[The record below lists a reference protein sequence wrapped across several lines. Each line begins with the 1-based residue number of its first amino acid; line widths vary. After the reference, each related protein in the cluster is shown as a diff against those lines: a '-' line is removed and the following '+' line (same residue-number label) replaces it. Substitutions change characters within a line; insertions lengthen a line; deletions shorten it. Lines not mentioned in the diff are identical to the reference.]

1 MNSLYSGLVT
11 NATHTGD
18 VTGSTALTITDNA
31 VTTAKI
37 AAGAITD
44 SKVTDVEASKITGI
58 LPLANGG
65 TGTSNGSITG
75 TGALT
80 FAAGGSNQNISITPS
95 GTGSVGIGT
104 NTPDPSAKL
113 DLSSTS
119 QGLLIPRLT
128 TDQIN
133 AISNPA
139 GGLLV
144 YNKTI
149 GKVQVYTQNS
159 SSVSQLSSSFGFNFW
174 PPQNLGQTFTIPSST
189 SLASIAVGFENYH
202 NTNVNI
208 TVSIYSG
215 SPTFPLPTPI
225 GSATTLMP
233 STFSAGLVNF
243 TFSSPLNLP
252 PGNYY
257 FLAAPSTATLVN
269 IKVGL
274 NYTDFDSNG
283 NQVSENALELNDGIR
298 TLPYYGPASL
308 QFSLNFISASWTTG
322 LVGATG
328 AQGPQ
333 GVAGP
338 SGATGSIGATGA
350 QGAAGPT
357 GPQGPQGVAG
367 PSGAAGSIGPA
378 GPAGSDASILMGSI
392 TGTSNINGATLTSG
406 ILNLTPADLT
416 NGGVVTSGSQTFG
429 GVKTFN
435 GNILGN
441 AQLGIGTLSPNNT
454 AALEIASTTQGFLPP
469 RMTFAQRQAILS
481 PATGL
486 MVYCTNCGETG
497 GEPQFYNG
505 SSWVNMIGGAGLLAK
520 PIVTTNTE
528 LLFSSATSAVTGGNV
543 TSDGGSPITA
553 RGICWS
559 TNQNPTINNSIIPA
573 DGSTGSFSSSITGLA
588 IGVTYYVRAY
598 ATNALGTTYG
608 TQQSFFTP
616 INYTLTIG
624 SNFQGGIV
632 FYLDGSGQHGL
643 IAAAT
648 DQTKSYQPDPSGYG
662 WKPSAN
668 GTASAYSTN
677 VDGVVYGNWYL
688 PSLDEL
694 NLMYR
699 NIGAAAASPLTNI
712 GGFKSERYYS
722 SNTYK
727 PGGETYGYTTNF
739 ANGTNA
745 LAIYELLNV
754 RAIRAF

>member
-1 MNSLYSGLVT
+1 
-11 NATHTGD
+11 
-18 VTGSTALTITDNA
+18 
-31 VTTAKI
+31 
-37 AAGAITD
+37 
-44 SKVTDVEASKITGI
+44 
-58 LPLANGG
+58 
-65 TGTSNGSITG
+65 
-75 TGALT
+75 
-80 FAAGGSNQNISITPS
+80 
-95 GTGSVGIGT
+95 
-104 NTPDPSAKL
+104 
-113 DLSSTS
+113 
-119 QGLLIPRLT
+119 
-128 TDQIN
+128 
-133 AISNPA
+133 
-139 GGLLV
+139 
-144 YNKTI
+144 
-149 GKVQVYTQNS
+149 
-159 SSVSQLSSSFGFNFW
+159 
-174 PPQNLGQTFTIPSST
+174 
-189 SLASIAVGFENYH
+189 
-202 NTNVNI
+202 
-208 TVSIYSG
+208 
-215 SPTFPLPTPI
+215 
-225 GSATTLMP
+225 
-233 STFSAGLVNF
+233 
-243 TFSSPLNLP
+243 
-252 PGNYY
+252 
-257 FLAAPSTATLVN
+257 
-269 IKVGL
+269 
-274 NYTDFDSNG
+274 
-283 NQVSENALELNDGIR
+283 
-298 TLPYYGPASL
+298 
-308 QFSLNFISASWTTG
+308 
-322 LVGATG
+322 
-328 AQGPQ
+328 
-333 GVAGP
+333 
-338 SGATGSIGATGA
+338 
-350 QGAAGPT
+350 
-357 GPQGPQGVAG
+357 
-367 PSGAAGSIGPA
+367 
-378 GPAGSDASILMGSI
+378 MGSI

-616 INYTLTIG
+616 ITIG

-643 IAAAT
+643 IAAAI

-727 PGGETYGYTTNF
+727 PGGGETYGYTTNF